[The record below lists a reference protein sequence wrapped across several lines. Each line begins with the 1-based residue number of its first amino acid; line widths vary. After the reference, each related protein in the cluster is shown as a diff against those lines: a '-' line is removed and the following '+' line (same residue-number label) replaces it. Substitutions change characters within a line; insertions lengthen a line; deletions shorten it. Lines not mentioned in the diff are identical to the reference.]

1 MSKLD
6 IKLLFKFFDLIIPQS
21 ENMPCASEV
30 ITGEDVEN
38 VLSGT
43 HKYIEPL
50 SKITDF
56 TRTKILAEAEN
67 ELTDNHMADTL
78 LAMESTMGGDFSMFI
93 EVIYLIYYSKG
104 QVHEKINWDTDEL
117 AIKNRIPQF
126 DDAILHNIA
135 QRPPFWRQA

>member
-1 MSKLD
+1 MSNMD
-6 IKLLFKFFDLIIPQS
+6 IKLLFKFFDLIIPKG
-21 ENMPCASEV
+21 ENMPSASEV
-30 ITGEDVEN
+30 ITVEDVEKF
-38 VLSGT
+38 LSST

-56 TRTKILAEAEN
+56 TRTKISAETEN
-67 ELTDNHMADTL
+67 ELTDNHMTKTL
-78 LAMESTMGGDFSMFI
+78 LAMESTMGSDFSMLV

-104 QVHEKINWDTDEL
+104 HVHEKINWDTDEL

-126 DDAILHNIA
+126 DDVILHNVA

>member
-30 ITGEDVEN
+30 ITVEDVEN
-38 VLSGT
+38 VLSST

-56 TRTKILAEAEN
+56 AKTKISAEAEN
-67 ELTDNHMADTL
+67 ELTDNHMTDTL

-126 DDAILHNIA
+126 DGEILHNIA